1 CPNRRGASPSSRGRR
16 RSAGP
21 SACASCRR
29 WWRGRG
35 AYCPVPPGTWYR
47 AARFGPAP
55 RLQYV
60 LLSLTAATVAE
71 SVGTGSIPQIGQMG
85 HGQITERGPVD
96 PGPERKGNVRLV
108 TIATAA
114 TGTATAPAA
123 ATITAAATAA
133 GALFARPGDVNRQG
147 ASAQLFAIQCVD
159 GLLRL
164 LRRVHGDE
172 GEPARTAGCP
182 VHHQVGFDDRAV
194 GRKGVLQVVFSDV
207 EGKIPNKQF
216 FAHVMSLTVLLS

>member
-47 AARFGPAP
+47 AARFRPAP

-85 HGQITERGPVD
+85 NGQITERGPAD
-96 PGPERKGNVRLV
+96 PGPERKRNVRLV

-114 TGTATAPAA
+114 ATAATAPATAVTA
-123 ATITAAATAA
+123 ATAAAATATA
-133 GALFARPGDVNRQG
+133 TGALFARPGDVNRQG

-159 GLLRL
+159 
-164 LRRVHGDE
+164 
-172 GEPARTAGCP
+172 
-182 VHHQVGFDDRAV
+182 
-194 GRKGVLQVVFSDV
+194 
-207 EGKIPNKQF
+207 
-216 FAHVMSLTVLLS
+216 

>member
-47 AARFGPAP
+47 AARFRPAP

-108 TIATAA
+108 TIAPAAAAATAAATVTAA
-114 TGTATAPAA
+114 TAAA
-123 ATITAAATAA
+123 ATATATAA
-133 GALFARPGDVNRQG
+133 GALF
-147 ASAQLFAIQCVD
+147 
-159 GLLRL
+159 
-164 LRRVHGDE
+164 
-172 GEPARTAGCP
+172 
-182 VHHQVGFDDRAV
+182 
-194 GRKGVLQVVFSDV
+194 
-207 EGKIPNKQF
+207 
-216 FAHVMSLTVLLS
+216 